1 MSENTPIKLHFWL
14 GNLGGNDG
22 SGYREYNKLRE
33 NVIKSETKTKET
45 DLKNLNNLLLEFWGH
60 MGISFPQSSSHEIYG
75 FGPKITKDLLVE
87 GSEDD
92 RTSSIFQTPDFVFDP
107 RINLEGVFDNCT
119 DFFHLMATN
128 NNDVKKIGISEYV
141 GPSLLEFDL
150 EITEPLETAL
160 LKLHDNQSRIRYG
173 YKPLLAI
180 QSNIY
185 SLDFDRRERVENCI
199 TYIFN
204 QLGEIFYK
212 NKSLVHLE
220 KLGELRRN
228 VVELIKAGACVTEN
242 VVKISKNKKG
252 GKKTK
257 KKTSKTQKKTQKKH
271 KKNTKKTQKKKQ
283 KKKKKKKKKT
293 QKKTQKKR

>member
-1 MSENTPIKLHFWL
+1 
-14 GNLGGNDG
+14 
-22 SGYREYNKLRE
+22 
-33 NVIKSETKTKET
+33 
-45 DLKNLNNLLLEFWGH
+45 
-60 MGISFPQSSSHEIYG
+60 MGISFPQSRNHEIYG

-257 KKTSKTQKKTQKKH
+257 KKKRQKRQTKNS
-271 KKNTKKTQKKKQ
+271 KKNTKKTQKKKHKTKHS
-283 KKKKKKKKKT
+283 KKYKKKT
-293 QKKTQKKR
+293 QKKKR

>member
-1 MSENTPIKLHFWL
+1 MSETTPIKLHFWL

-173 YKPLLAI
+173 
-180 QSNIY
+180 
-185 SLDFDRRERVENCI
+185 
-199 TYIFN
+199 
-204 QLGEIFYK
+204 
-212 NKSLVHLE
+212 
-220 KLGELRRN
+220 
-228 VVELIKAGACVTEN
+228 
-242 VVKISKNKKG
+242 
-252 GKKTK
+252 
-257 KKTSKTQKKTQKKH
+257 
-271 KKNTKKTQKKKQ
+271 
-283 KKKKKKKKKT
+283 
-293 QKKTQKKR
+293 